1 MKRLILV
8 ATLASLI
15 LGVCGTMLIAQNDGS
30 AKTTK
35 AVTVSTEA
43 GQAKVSP
50 EEKER
55 AEFETENARK
65 KGAIAA
71 FPYIAIAAGF
81 ALGIAAFGGALSQSR
96 AIAAAVEAIARQP
109 EAGGRIFTSMIIG
122 LALIETLVIYTLIIS
137 ILLLGKL
144 AG

>member
-1 MKRLILV
+1 MKRLTLV

-15 LGVCGTMLIAQNDGS
+15 LGVCGTMLVAQDNGG
-30 AKTTK
+30 AKASVK
-35 AVTVSTEA
+35 VSTEA
-43 GQAKVSP
+43 GQGKVSAD
-50 EEKER
+50 EKER

-65 KGAIAA
+65 TGAINA
-71 FPYIAIAAGF
+71 FPYIALAAGF
-81 ALGIAAFGGALSQSR
+81 ALGIAAFGGALGQSR
-96 AIAAAVEAIARQP
+96 AIAATVEAIARQP